1 MTIVRVPGVDVR
13 HTIALAMLES
23 APSVASR
30 LGEVVLRAEQRAA
43 AGRLLELIAESGGAM
58 LADPVGLGKTYT
70 ALAVAAH
77 MRADA
82 LIVTPASLRDMWR
95 GALSACGM
103 NAHVVTHEALSRGHT
118 IDRRARVVI
127 VDESHR
133 FRTLNTRRYAALAD
147 QCRGAAVLLMTATPV
162 HNVRTDLA
170 AQLALFL
177 GRRAWAL
184 TDADLARHVVRRGLV
199 DNTSRPR
206 LDGPHVVALPPQDEH
221 LDAIVALPPPV
232 PARDESTA
240 ATLLTYG
247 LLHQWTSS
255 RAALLAALERR
266 RARGIALS
274 AAIDGGRMPT
284 RAELDAW
291 THADD
296 AVQLAF
302 PELVVGSE
310 DADALHGLDALQ
322 RAVQQ
327 HLDALDRL
335 RRRIRAAA
343 DPDLERAQAL
353 RRIRASHPGERII
366 AFAQYA
372 ETVATLRAH
381 LVRDA
386 GIATLTS
393 HGARLA
399 SGRVSRAEVLE
410 QFVPNA
416 RPASAATRIDLL
428 ICTDLLSEGLNL
440 QEASVIVHLDMP
452 WNPARLEQRVGR
464 ALRMGSRHSRVT
476 VYSFSPPAS
485 AAALLRIETRLRDKL
500 AIAQRTVGVAGSILP
515 SPFATPRAYRG
526 MAEELGE
533 IRSAMRQWLERGQSA
548 FDIAGPICGAV
559 GADTPGFLALLH
571 DGDRPHL
578 IADMG
583 SGASDAPAV
592 VRAAVAAACG
602 DDLPLDA
609 SLADSALRG
618 ALDWLAE
625 HRASSVIDLRAA
637 GAARARRAT
646 LERVTRALARA
657 PRHRR
662 STLAPLAAAARAV
675 ATAPLGEGAERVLE
689 MLVRAELP
697 DEAWLRSI
705 VAFGEINAQ
714 PLAPLARE
722 PSPPRVVAIIVLT
735 PRGASEKG

>member
-1 MTIVRVPGVDVR
+1 MTIVRVPGVDAR
-13 HTIALAMLES
+13 HTIALAILES
-23 APSVASR
+23 APSVPNR
-30 LGEVVLRAEQRAA
+30 LGDVLLRPEQRAA
-43 AGRLLELIAESGGAM
+43 AARLLELIAASGGAM

-70 ALAVAAH
+70 GLAVAAH
-77 MRADA
+77 MQVSSM
-82 LIVTPASLRDMWR
+82 IVTPASLRDMWR
-95 GALSACGM
+95 SALASCGM

-118 IDRRARVVI
+118 IDVRAKLVI

-184 TDADLARHVVRRGLV
+184 TDADLARCVVRRGVV
-199 DNTSRPR
+199 DATSRPR
-206 LDGPHVVALPPQDEH
+206 LDGPHLVALPPEDEH

-240 ATLLTYG
+240 TALLTYG

-266 RARGIALS
+266 RARGVAF
-274 AAIDGGRMPT
+274 AAVIDSGRMPT
-284 RAELDAW
+284 RAELEAW
-291 THADD
+291 THVED

-302 PELVVGSE
+302 PELVVASE
-310 DADALHGLDALQ
+310 NTDVPHVRDALRG
-322 RAVQQ
+322 AVER
-327 HLDALDRL
+327 HLEALDQL
-335 RRRIRAAA
+335 RRQIRAAP
-343 DPDLERAQAL
+343 DPDRERAEAL

-372 ETVATLRAH
+372 ETVAALRTH
-381 LVRDA
+381 LARDA

-399 SGRVSRAEVLE
+399 SGRVPRADVLE
-410 QFVPNA
+410 QFLPNA
-416 RPASAATRIDLL
+416 RHVDDAKRIELL

-464 ALRMGSRHSRVT
+464 ALRMGSRHPRVT

-485 AAALLRIETRLRDKL
+485 AAALLRIESRLRDKL
-500 AIAQRTVGVAGSILP
+500 ATAQRTIGVAGSILP
-515 SPFATPRAYRG
+515 SPFAMPRSTRG

-533 IRSAMRQWLERGQSA
+533 ARSTMREWLEHGRPTLDVA
-548 FDIAGPICGAV
+548 RPICAAIAAQV
-559 GADTPGFLALLH
+559 RGFLALVH
-571 DGDRPHL
+571 DGDSPHL
-578 IADMG
+578 IADVG
-583 SGASDAPAV
+583 NGATDEPWA
-592 VRAAVAAACG
+592 VRAAVMAACAL
-602 DDLPLDA
+602 DEPLEA
-609 SLADSALRG
+609 SLAGDALRQST
-618 ALDWLAE
+618 DWLARR
-625 HRASSVIDLRAA
+625 RASSTIDLRAA
-637 GAARARRAT
+637 GAARARRAA
-646 LERVTRALARA
+646 LERVTRTLARA
-657 PRHRR
+657 PRHQR
-662 STLAPLAAAARAV
+662 SMLAPLAAAARAV

-689 MLVRAELP
+689 MLVHAELP

-705 VAFGEINAQ
+705 VAFGEVNTQ
-714 PLAPLARE
+714 PVTASTRE
-722 PSPPRVVAIIVLT
+722 PSAPRVIGIILLV
-735 PRGASEKG
+735 PRGAFEN